1 MSKLFTKYIIKPIVK
16 MIDRYTNRRASFIF
30 GVLITVAFGYYVI
43 PEANARYDALMDIV
57 NPEIVVTNERQ
68 EYVLPAEPQP
78 EKLERYYQEELNKLT
93 PKYEEAAA
101 TAARKAAIE
110 RVQAD
115 LEAEKETLR
124 EAELFL

>member
-1 MSKLFTKYIIKPIVK
+1 MRKLFTKYIIKPIIK
-16 MIDRYTNRRASFIF
+16 MIDRYTNRRGAFIF
-30 GVLITVAFGYYVI
+30 GVMITVAFGYYVI
-43 PEANARYDALMDIV
+43 PEANARYDAIMEII
-57 NPEIVVTNERQ
+57 NPEVVVTNERID
-68 EYVLPAEPQP
+68 YVQPAEPQP

-93 PKYEEAAA
+93 PKYEEAAE

-124 EAELFL
+124 ETELFL